1 MPVEAHFQVLGCG
14 EGGRG
19 DVGEELERHAGCVVG
34 DAGPGGAESR
44 QVGEAEEGLEG
55 AVGAELE
62 GQERGARAVLGDG
75 GVKGGEDLRGEGGA
89 GDGADGGRGVVGEV
103 ELVGVG

>member
-1 MPVEAHFQVLGCG
+1 MPVEAHFQVLGRG

-19 DVGEELERHAGCVVG
+19 YIREELERHAGCVVR
-34 DAGPGGAESR
+34 DAGPGGAEGG

-62 GQERGARAVLGDG
+62 GEERGAGAVFRDG
-75 GVKGGEDLRGEGGA
+75 GVEGGEDLRGEGGA
-89 GDGADGGRGVVGEV
+89 GDGADGGGGVVGEV